1 MKKYASL
8 KAIYKADARI
18 KNLVIFNGR
27 GRLKPNVIEGKK
39 NNKVREKGTKCKK
52 KRKLTDSE
60 ADQDVSPLSDDAV
73 HV

>member
-1 MKKYASL
+1 MEEGDFEEKK
-8 KAIYKADARI
+8 
-18 KNLVIFNGR
+18 
-27 GRLKPNVIEGKK
+27 P
-39 NNKVREKGTKCKK
+39 NKVRSKGTKCK